1 MEDTLSHAFDEI
13 ASPAALKTLLAYI
26 ASLPL
31 GKNINNLYKEQLAKV
46 VLELVP
52 KVRDK
57 VGALDIAKQNLF
69 DASYGDNSRVITQS
83 TRIELDGESIMNTRT
98 KQTVKDYYA
107 VLDKVRHYDAVKRF
121 DTPDLV
127 LRFITD
133 CNWGL
138 HMQERSEY
146 FCSPEYP
153 MAAAD
158 AAYSML
164 SLKFDIRRLVLQFK
178 FYSSIY
184 YHFFPK
190 PVDRM
195 MSKFA
200 DREIHTAAV
209 SLVTHTDWAVAGD
222 PYNLST
228 VYTLHHV
235 LKVDEDYLFE
245 MIKESGTIN
254 LLGVHTI
261 RFYDSDRN
269 RFFEVQLHVD
279 NILKREGNVEWLGS
293 SKVFDECF
301 KHVVIDRRFAKQSG
315 YVPMGLVV
323 AAEAMKNDRLRD
335 PFFDDDTYSTGLYYD
350 YGFDF
355 SAGCYR
361 DTGVKVAVESFGL

>member
-13 ASPAALKTLLAYI
+13 VSPAALKTLLAYI

-52 KVRDK
+52 KARDK

-69 DASYGDNSRVITQS
+69 DASYDDNSRVITQS

-107 VLDKVRHYDAVKRF
+107 VLDKVRRYDAVKRF

-133 CNWGL
+133 FNWGL

-153 MAAAD
+153 KAAAD

-164 SLKFDIRRLVLQFK
+164 SLKFDIRRLGLQFK

-190 PVDRM
+190 PVDMM

-200 DREIHTAAV
+200 DREIHAAAV
-209 SLVTHTDWAVAGD
+209 SLVTFTDWAVAGD

-228 VYTLHHV
+228 VYTLHRV

-269 RFFEVQLHVD
+269 RFFEDQLHVD

-293 SKVFDECF
+293 NKVFDECF
-301 KHVVIDRRFAKQSG
+301 KHVVIDRRFAKQIG

-350 YGFDF
+350 YGFGF
-355 SAGCYR
+355 STGCYR
-361 DTGVKVAVESFGL
+361 DTGVKVAVESFGR